1 MYAKDL
7 NEPKHEFLIRKCED
21 AKTKHFDDPNAL
33 LSVQI
38 LWMAFM
44 RILMITTQ
52 AERGKF

>member
-7 NEPKHEFLIRKCED
+7 NEPKHEFLIRKRED